1 MKSQAKKGVIVRH
14 ESDAARERSTCGW
27 RYRLVSEGD
36 EDVAAWAHAVDIDG
50 SKAHYH
56 KITTELY
63 YVVDG
68 EGTLFLDGDAHPVS
82 KGSFAHIPPG
92 VVHSSEG
99 RMRVLVVGVPNLDD
113 ADLYFPDEASVGD
126 VTESYEST
134 TT

>member
-1 MKSQAKKGVIVRH
+1 MTNDNPDPDMKNKTPGLLVRH
-14 ESDAARERSTCGW
+14 ESNARKEKSTCGW

-36 EDVAAWAHAVDIDG
+36 EDVKAWAHTVDIDG

-56 KITTELY
+56 KLGTELY

-68 EGTLFLDGDAHPVS
+68 EGTLFLDGEAHPIK

-99 RMRVLVVGVPNLDD
+99 RMKVLVVGVPDIDD
-113 ADLYFPDEASVGD
+113 DDLYFPKED
-126 VTESYEST
+126 
-134 TT
+134 